1 MSAAKILGEKP
12 EFDDVMSVISP
23 FGTYEDPLA
32 TLVPSWA
39 QKLTQAIT
47 ADPENDRFYADL
59 YIESFRAMYATG
71 DYDNTN
77 TVDMQNLRKQ
87 AALTART
94 LLVLRSLGQFVGPAR
109 PEPEF
114 IVPTKYEGQVTV
126 KDVELLV
133 ENNIP
138 ASILASVFR
147 TMQEE
152 DYENAVV
159 NFLDAFGAEAMM
171 YLPGLSN
178 SNVQGLQAT
187 DVFGDWERRNKNITE
202 AYPNVFGYFAPV
214 GGEFE
219 LSTYLRQIRS
229 GDRERITDP
238 ALLQRDAE
246 AVVGKALY
254 IHEVRR
260 LGDDLSER
268 TEAEL
273 RQYRTE
279 LENDLPGFKFQ
290 PLNINEREQIRG
302 ELLDAAVNYPGL
314 ADNAIAT
321 ALRTYSV
328 YRDQAIAI
336 AVQRTEDGVDTGKLL
351 SRKDNADLRQWL
363 RKVGETI
370 ISGSN
375 PTPQF
380 ERVWTRVFFDEV
392 DYLTEEEKERNE

>member
-1 MSAAKILGEKP
+1 MLFNYPFSPDLLPFIGAGAGAILFETFLGRGRRAGVVAAGGALAGFGTGFIGREAVDEALGDATFRLQAPAQSLSQSFQVLPGFGPVVQMSAAKILGSRP

-23 FGTYEDPLA
+23 FGSYEDPLA

-114 IVPTKYEGQVTV
+114 IVPTKYKGQVTV

-159 NFLDAFGAEAMM
+159 NFLNAFGAEAMM

-187 DVFGDWERRNKNITE
+187 DVFGDWERR
-202 AYPNVFGYFAPV
+202 
-214 GGEFE
+214 
-219 LSTYLRQIRS
+219 S
-229 GDRERITDP
+229 
-238 ALLQRDAE
+238 
-246 AVVGKALY
+246 
-254 IHEVRR
+254 
-260 LGDDLSER
+260 
-268 TEAEL
+268 
-273 RQYRTE
+273 
-279 LENDLPGFKFQ
+279 
-290 PLNINEREQIRG
+290 
-302 ELLDAAVNYPGL
+302 
-314 ADNAIAT
+314 
-321 ALRTYSV
+321 
-328 YRDQAIAI
+328 
-336 AVQRTEDGVDTGKLL
+336 
-351 SRKDNADLRQWL
+351 
-363 RKVGETI
+363 
-370 ISGSN
+370 
-375 PTPQF
+375 
-380 ERVWTRVFFDEV
+380 
-392 DYLTEEEKERNE
+392 